1 MKATFFLLL
10 CTLTACQ
17 SWQARAPEQKY
28 PAPHRGVGTGA
39 GSSGAAGSGT
49 ASGTHDAAAGMGD
62 RYEMCKLNQ
71 RIRSARTPEER
82 QAIVEQ
88 AMPDMPQDSR
98 ERHLRMMQQSCH

>member
-1 MKATFFLLL
+1 
-10 CTLTACQ
+10 
-17 SWQARAPEQKY
+17 
-28 PAPHRGVGTGA
+28 
-39 GSSGAAGSGT
+39 
-49 ASGTHDAAAGMGD
+49 MGD

-98 ERHLRMMQQSCH
+98 ERHLRMMQQSCR